1 MADAR
6 TLPSDEGLLSYVC
19 RIATRRDGVITVG
32 QLLSAKTCPCV
43 GCVPKLVA
51 LHLWTRTSGHFFNH
65 MDLCFAARLFRS
77 SVGGGS
83 PAFPC
88 GRSKIIFM
96 LYQKEGYTTPSTLGC
111 RRPTGRP
118 PLSSPQET
126 CCMQVAVCIESI
138 CTIQT
143 LSAHSVHSWVGFCIL
158 HRHCAFCT
166 TLFLA
171 SPTYIGRVFAFCTC
185 ILHRYSVRSLLAV
198 GEFLHSA
205 FCILH
210 PARLSQL

>member
-1 MADAR
+1 MLKSLA
-6 TLPSDEGLLSYVC
+6 LSVLQC
-19 RIATRRDGVITVG
+19 AEVPR
-32 QLLSAKTCPCV
+32 LSVLRVRAP
-43 GCVPKLVA
+43 
-51 LHLWTRTSGHFFNH
+51 
-65 MDLCFAARLFRS
+65 AAF
-77 SVGGGS
+77 G
-83 PAFPC
+83 
-88 GRSKIIFM
+88 
-96 LYQKEGYTTPSTLGC
+96 
-111 RRPTGRP
+111 
-118 PLSSPQET
+118 ET
-126 CCMQVAVCIESI
+126 CCIQHTVCIESI

-143 LSAHSVHSWVGFCIL
+143 LSAHTVYSWVGFCIPHL
-158 HRHCAFCT
+158 HCAFRT